1 MKVIKSLKNNHMSYS
16 HNTLIS
22 LILKTY
28 RVIRKCENNIK
39 EVWKINIVQQA
50 LARSSTSNCV
60 VLNRFKVMGI
70 FLTQVAIIVSNVYSY
85 LFYFLYSVTL
95 GCLIQEEGRLLSFRF
110 FTAHSHLIKTSTF
123 INFIKRSQKSGFISM
138 HKGQNSIYLV
148 LYLYWRL
155 LEKMSLHCIHVLR
168 RWFEKI
174 LLYYICILRIV
185 FITRQIL

>member
-22 LILKTY
+22 LILKIY

-39 EVWKINIVQQA
+39 EVWKTNIVQQA

-60 VLNRFKVMGI
+60 VLNRFKVMSI

-95 GCLIQEEGRLLSFRF
+95 GCLIQEGGHLLSFRF
-110 FTAHSHLIKTSTF
+110 FTTHSHLIKTSTF
-123 INFIKRSQKSGFISM
+123 INFIKRCQKSGFISM
-138 HKGQNSIYLV
+138 HKGQKRVFISCFTYIGGCLK
-148 LYLYWRL
+148 RC
-155 LEKMSLHCIHVLR
+155 HCI
-168 RWFEKI
+168 
-174 LLYYICILRIV
+174 V
-185 FITRQIL
+185 FMF